1 MRAGR
6 GRVKHGVKPHEG
18 GFQARAPI
26 GSHAG
31 SIVAGSPS
39 ALRYSSGSMAFGT
52 ATSNTYWSNQSSAI
66 VK

>member
-26 GSHAG
+26 VSHAG

-52 ATSNTYWSNQSSAI
+52 AT
-66 VK
+66 